1 MTAQL
6 WRARSVAQL
15 NHSAV
20 ASQPAARFSCRFYI
34 IFDWEWVRNE
44 PGARAILS
52 CFCLAFGH
60 CSQFIWYFHFSV
72 SRRRLT
78 RGLISNNQ
86 GRSWN
91 LEFRLFLKFRHF
103 SPIGR
108 LSLIY
113 QKNMAAEINRHAHVC
128 QSRKGASCKF
138 CNLLYVCNQISSEN
152 ESKKGIIGGGA
163 AMEKL
168 IPKQTFDGANPE
180 ANERM

>member
-91 LEFRLFLKFRHF
+91 LEFRLFFLI
-103 SPIGR
+103 SPFFPHWS
-108 LSLIY
+108 SLTDSDI
-113 QKNMAAEINRHAHVC
+113 
-128 QSRKGASCKF
+128 
-138 CNLLYVCNQISSEN
+138 
-152 ESKKGIIGGGA
+152 SKKHGCWNKPSRSRLPI
-163 AMEKL
+163 
-168 IPKQTFDGANPE
+168 Q
-180 ANERM
+180 ERSILQILQSSVRLQSNFFWKWI